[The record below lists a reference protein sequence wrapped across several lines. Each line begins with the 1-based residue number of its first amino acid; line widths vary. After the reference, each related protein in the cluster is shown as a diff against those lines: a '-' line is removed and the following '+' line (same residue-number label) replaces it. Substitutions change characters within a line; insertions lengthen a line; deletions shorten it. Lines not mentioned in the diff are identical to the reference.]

1 MYQKH
6 IKRWLDLIFSVVLL
20 LALLPLGII
29 LALMLC
35 LEHKGSPFFFQ
46 HRPGRHEQIFSICK
60 FKTMKEAYDP
70 NGKLLPDH
78 LRTTK
83 MGAFLRKTSLD
94 ELPQLW
100 NVAKGDLSFIGPRPL
115 LVRYLPYYSREEK
128 IRHRVRPGI
137 TGLAQISGRNLL
149 NWDDRLSYDITYV
162 ENISLKNDILIFL
175 RTIKKVAK
183 SEGVVVSPGALLID
197 LDEYRK

>member
-1 MYQKH
+1 
-6 IKRWLDLIFSVVLL
+6 
-20 LALLPLGII
+20 
-29 LALMLC
+29 
-35 LEHKGSPFFFQ
+35 
-46 HRPGRHEQIFSICK
+46 
-60 FKTMKEAYDP
+60 MKEAYDP

-78 LRTTK
+78 LRITK

-128 IRHRVRPGI
+128 IRHSVRPGI